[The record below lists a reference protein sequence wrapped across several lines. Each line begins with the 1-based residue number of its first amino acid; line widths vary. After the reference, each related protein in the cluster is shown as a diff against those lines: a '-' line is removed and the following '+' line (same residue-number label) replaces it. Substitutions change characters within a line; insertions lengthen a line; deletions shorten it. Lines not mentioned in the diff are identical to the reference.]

1 VRSGSRWLPV
11 KEVANNLPQ
20 PTTSFV
26 GRQRELDEVKSLLS
40 RIRLVTLHGMG
51 GVGKTRLSLQVAAE
65 SMHRFVD
72 GVWFLDLAPIRDPA
86 LVVGEAAQVLNVKEE
101 HGLPLLQ
108 TLCAHLKDRRI
119 LLILDNCE
127 HLTKAAAEL
136 AHALLRAAP
145 GVCMLASSREMLR
158 VPGEQSYP
166 VRPLPVTR
174 RHSDVAALMKSAA
187 VRLFVDRAQQHRP
200 SFELGAREAPAVAE
214 MVIRLEGIPL
224 ALELAAAGMK
234 SMTLVDLSA
243 RLKDRFKVLTGGG
256 SVLLERQQTLRA
268 LVDWSYLLLT
278 PENSG
283 CSRD

>member
-1 VRSGSRWLPV
+1 
-11 KEVANNLPQ
+11 
-20 PTTSFV
+20 
-26 GRQRELDEVKSLLS
+26 
-40 RIRLVTLHGMG
+40 
-51 GVGKTRLSLQVAAE
+51 
-65 SMHRFVD
+65 
-72 GVWFLDLAPIRDPA
+72 
-86 LVVGEAAQVLNVKEE
+86 
-101 HGLPLLQ
+101 
-108 TLCAHLKDRRI
+108 
-119 LLILDNCE
+119 
-127 HLTKAAAEL
+127 
-136 AHALLRAAP
+136 
-145 GVCMLASSREMLR
+145 MLASSREMLR

-166 VRPLPVTR
+166 VRPLPVPR
-174 RHSDVAALMKSAA
+174 RHSDVPALMKSAA

-278 PENSG
+278 PEKSG